1 MSIDVSKLKKGDRC
15 RSTKKWWRVVDRV
28 VDVGDSYQIYDE
40 NGFALTCF
48 ADGCDVDGDT
58 AWDIIEVD
66 IEGQSAVIKSDGGV
80 IDVSKLRPDDW
91 YYTPANGW
99 KTVYSV
105 KFQDGYHQV
114 YNTEGYVLRTYLD
127 GTNHSANPDYAITEV
142 KTREQVQQEMGVSRK
157 TVVSDGGSSS
167 YYTFPKGMVDRVAS
181 TGKLETQDII
191 THGFGN
197 DFDFGNA
204 FKSLKRLYEIKCG
217 GGKEGNTPEY
227 EVNKI
232 KYSLDKILEGLK

>member
-1 MSIDVSKLKKGDRC
+1 MNIDVSKLKKGDRY
-15 RSTKKWWRVVDRV
+15 RSKKEGWVVVDRV
-28 VDVGDSYQIYDE
+28 VEDVVSYQVYDVHGGYMDFFA
-40 NGFALTCF
+40 NGR
-48 ADGCDVDGDT
+48 DVDGNT
-58 AWDIIEVD
+58 VWDILEVD
-66 IEGQSAVIKSDGGV
+66 IRDQSTVIK
-80 IDVSKLRPDDW
+80 
-91 YYTPANGW
+91 
-99 KTVYSV
+99 
-105 KFQDGYHQV
+105 
-114 YNTEGYVLRTYLD
+114 
-127 GTNHSANPDYAITEV
+127 
-142 KTREQVQQEMGVSRK
+142 
-157 TVVSDGGSSS
+157 SDGGSSS
-167 YYTFPKGMVDRVAS
+167 YYTFPKALVDKALL

>member
-1 MSIDVSKLKKGDRC
+1 MSIDVSKLKKGDRY
-15 RSTKKWWRVVDRV
+15 RSVKEGWVEIDRV
-28 VDVGDSYQIYDE
+28 VEDVGSYQIYDVHGDYMDFFA
-40 NGFALTCF
+40 NGR
-48 ADGCDVDGDT
+48 DVDGNT
-58 AWDIIEVD
+58 VWDILEVD
-66 IEGQSAVIKSDGGV
+66 KSTAIK
-80 IDVSKLRPDDW
+80 
-91 YYTPANGW
+91 
-99 KTVYSV
+99 
-105 KFQDGYHQV
+105 
-114 YNTEGYVLRTYLD
+114 
-127 GTNHSANPDYAITEV
+127 
-142 KTREQVQQEMGVSRK
+142 
-157 TVVSDGGSSS
+157 SDGGSSS
-167 YYTFPKGMVDRVAS
+167 YYAFPKIMVDKIVS